1 VGRSFHTSVSH
12 HVSHLSFTPQFYVH
26 LTMHLTT
33 FGVPRCHSD
42 KRNSLNHMSKLAA
55 SFDVCRSKSVEG
67 LKLLNRVIFQGI
79 PISDAVYKECCATD
93 LTQLAYHNDIL
104 IGAIACRL
112 EKLPNG
118 KTRVYVISL
127 GVLAPYRGYGV
138 GSSLVNNLISSATK
152 DASIEELQCHVQAS
166 NEEAIKFY
174 ERFDFKQGEKI
185 EGYYKKLPMEDQAAI
200 VFTRK
205 M

>member
-1 VGRSFHTSVSH
+1 MIEE
-12 HVSHLSFTPQFYVH
+12 LAKPTP
-26 LTMHLTT
+26 
-33 FGVPRCHSD
+33 
-42 KRNSLNHMSKLAA
+42 SLIKMSKLAA

-118 KTRVYVISL
+118 KSSRVYIISL

-138 GSSLVNNLISSATK
+138 GSSLVNNLISSASK
-152 DASIEELQCHVQAS
+152 DASIEELQCHVQSS

-174 ERFDFKQGEKI
+174 ERFGFTQGEKI
-185 EGYYKKLPMEDQAAI
+185 ECYYKKLPVEDQAAI
-200 VFTRK
+200 VFTRR